1 MNLEKLLPLS
11 EASFYVLLALR
22 EPRHGYA
29 VMQQVETMS
38 GGAVRIGPG
47 TLYGAFT
54 TLEKQGLIE
63 LVQEADRRKVFQ
75 LSTAGAAVVAAQ
87 VERLALM
94 LQAAQGKEKSC
105 AQ

>member
-1 MNLEKLLPLS
+1 MNVEKLLPLS

-22 EPRHGYA
+22 EPSHGYA
-29 VMQQVETMS
+29 VMQQVDAMS

-63 LVQEADRRKVFQ
+63 LVREADRRKVFK
-75 LSTAGAAVVAAQ
+75 LSASGAAVVAAQ
-87 VERLALM
+87 IARLELM
-94 LQAAQGKEKSC
+94 LKAARETETT
-105 AQ
+105 